1 MLSSLRR
8 RYNQAAEGKPREN
21 LMSQLGNIHSDKE
34 NMSIDRFQCLVDAI
48 KDYAIY
54 MLDPDGHIISWNSG
68 AERFKGYSELEVL
81 GRHFSCFYTPED
93 IAADLPKLALATAR
107 LEGHFE
113 AEGWRVRKDG
123 TRIFAHVVIDP
134 IYRNGKLIG
143 FAKVNRDI
151 TEKIRAEQELI
162 SAREALQQA
171 QRMEVLSRVTGGIA
185 HDFNNMMT
193 VMRSSTERLMEENLP
208 EDQRERCMQLM
219 TETIDHATSLTNQLI
234 TMVRRQPLRPEQ
246 FDVVDRILG
255 IRGLLGTTLT
265 DRIQLKLHLAPDL
278 TQVDTD
284 RHQFETTII
293 NLVVNARDALLRSA
307 KDDDRLTVTISASPV
322 SGIPSVRGMPPMGGA
337 YVAISIADNG
347 PGIDEETLDHIFE
360 PFFTTKEGGQGA
372 GLGLSQVH
380 DFVKQSGGEI
390 DVTSEPGKGAMF
402 TLYLPRVRR
411 RVVTARSIPDA
422 PVAQEE
428 PTLSGKLLL
437 VEDNGRIA
445 EVTVPLLE
453 DLGLT
458 PVWAPDAEDALLKLQ
473 GESADYDI
481 VMTDVVMPGMS
492 GIALA
497 RVISQRWPN
506 LPVVLTSGYS
516 DDLTAGQGGDFD
528 LIQKPYSRKALISTL
543 GRHLKQ
549 GIEAA

>member
-1 MLSSLRR
+1 
-8 RYNQAAEGKPREN
+8 
-21 LMSQLGNIHSDKE
+21 MSQIGNIHSNKE

-123 TRIFAHVVIDP
+123 TRIFANIVIDP
-134 IYRNGKLIG
+134 IYQNGKLIG
-143 FAKVNRDI
+143 FAKVTRDI
-151 TEKIRAEQELI
+151 TQKIRAEQELI

-193 VMRSSTERLMEENLP
+193 VMRSSTERLMEDNLP
-208 EDQRERCMQLM
+208 EDQRKRCMQLM

-322 SGIPSVRGMPPMGGA
+322 SGIPAVRGNPPVAGA

-380 DFVKQSGGEI
+380 DFVKQSGGEV
-390 DVTSEPGKGAMF
+390 DVTSEAGKGAMF

-411 RVVTARSIPDA
+411 RVVAARSIPESPA
-422 PVAQEE
+422 AQEE
-428 PTLSGKLLL
+428 PALSGKLLL

-473 GESADYDI
+473 EEGAGYDI

-528 LIQKPYSRKALISTL
+528 LIPKPYSRKALIATL
-543 GRHLKQ
+543 GRHLKPEP
-549 GIEAA
+549 EAA